1 MTKSMII
8 VNPVAGG
15 GNSAKRWG
23 KIEPLLR
30 QLGYEFD
37 WAFTGRAGGA
47 RGLAARAVDEGF
59 GTVVAVGGDGT
70 VNEVVDGILSATG
83 EGGKGISLGI
93 IPTGRGVDLCRTV
106 GVPLDYSEAAKRL
119 LDARAVQID
128 VGEAEYNA
136 GGAVERRFFANFA
149 GLGFDVEVSR
159 RANTIA
165 PKGGGTVP
173 YLSSVFLSLLSY
185 RNRRVEMVLDG
196 EVARKKIVAIIAAN
210 GQYFG
215 GGMRVAPQASPTDG
229 LFDVVV
235 LGDLNRLDLL
245 LNLPRVYEGTHT
257 THPKVSITR
266 AQRLEVHSVEPVFFQ
281 VDGDPVGETPVKLR
295 LLPGAIRLLV

>member
-1 MTKSMII
+1 MDKIRII
-8 VNPVAGG
+8 VNPVAGA
-15 GNSAKRWG
+15 GNSAKRWA

-30 QLGYEFD
+30 DLGCEFD
-37 WAFTGRAGGA
+37 WAATSKPGDASQ
-47 RGLAARAVDEGF
+47 LAARAVDEGY

-70 VNEVVDGILSATG
+70 VSEVVNGLLAAAGETG
-83 EGGKGISLGI
+83 TGASLGI

-106 GVPLDYSEAAKRL
+106 GVPLDYEAAARRL
-119 LDARAVQID
+119 VDARTVRID

-136 GGAVERRFFANFA
+136 GSRAERRYFVNFA

-165 PKGGGTVP
+165 PKGGGTIP

-185 RNRRVEMVLDG
+185 RNRRVEMVVDG
-196 EVARKKIVAIIAAN
+196 EVVRRRVVAIIAAN

-215 GGMRVAPQASPTDG
+215 GGMRVAPQASLTDG
-229 LFDVVV
+229 MFDVVV

-245 LNLPRVYEGTHT
+245 INLPRVYEGTHT
-257 THPKVSITR
+257 THPKVDVTR
-266 AQRLEVHSVEPVFFQ
+266 ARRLEVHSVEPVYFQ
-281 VDGDPVGETPVKLR
+281 LDGDPLGETPVKLR